1 MMLYPLY
8 VWQEEGRAYG
18 ASFPDL
24 PGVFTAAD
32 ELNDLP
38 AMAQE
43 AVLAMYQDTSAD
55 VPKATTIEHWR
66 DDAEF
71 QDGFWMLVEINHL
84 ADRLG
89 GRGLG

>member
-1 MMLYPLY
+1 MFYPLY
-8 VWQEEGRAYG
+8 VWQEGGCAYG

-24 PGVFTAAD
+24 PGVFAAAD

-38 AMAQE
+38 VMAQE
-43 AVLAMYQDTSAD
+43 AVCAMYQDTGED
-55 VPKATTIEHWR
+55 VPKATTIDRWR

-71 QDGFWMLVEINHL
+71 QGGFWMLVEINPP
-84 ADRLG
+84 AGRPA